1 MELQHLY
8 VIRANLC
15 FNLSENPF
23 GNKLLNG
30 LNLMVE
36 YDSCTMKVGGSY
48 SVWKDR
54 INVVTALYDGQYWS
68 VGMYFKVCL
77 K

>member
-54 INVVTALYDGQYWS
+54 INVVAELNQCKHLST
-68 VGMYFKVCL
+68 GMYFKLCL
-77 K
+77 L

>member
-1 MELQHLY
+1 MAYLYNRELNHY
-8 VIRANLC
+8 NGPDIGANLR
-15 FNLSENPF
+15 FNLPESSF

-36 YDSCTMKVGGSY
+36 YDSCTVNVGGSY

-54 INVVTALYDGQYWS
+54 INVVSELNQC
-68 VGMYFKVCL
+68 KHL
-77 K
+77 